1 MLVFRQVYDGRVQI
15 FLPGNSRPVAE
26 LSTFAAPGEQLGGRS
41 WLAWAVP
48 RDLEK
53 PEVWVRVLQM
63 RSPPIPIALL
73 SRAEF
78 DRRDALRT
86 RFFFGT
92 VLALVLFAV
101 VAAIYSLALRRL
113 LLLLL
118 AGWCLTSGWYWAVLT
133 GEAHLLAFREGVSLQ
148 FYPSLSVAL
157 NAGMVLSAFFC
168 LGFLEMPARYP
179 HLARLSYGGVAAIL
193 LLAPLHLAM
202 GTRQELTNLLNLVYF
217 LLGALQLTAAVLE
230 TRRGSSQG
238 WFYLL
243 GWGPIQLFGLIQIA
257 HFIGARPN
265 PDWLE
270 FGFPA
275 SFGLA
280 ALVLVLAT
288 ARAARYAE
296 REMQRA
302 RSRARFDALTRL
314 LNRES
319 LMEELD
325 RMLELS
331 RRSGEPCSILFLD
344 LDRFKQVNDRFGH
357 AVGDACL
364 RLVASQLRSQVR
376 TSDVLGRYGGEELVL
391 GCSSCDAEQAVL
403 IAEAVR
409 TRIARAART
418 VEEQP
423 VQLTVSIGLATHRV
437 GETLGML
444 LARADRALYEAKR
457 LGRNRC
463 VLDSG
468 GAILQPQDEK
478 EERAR

>member
-63 RSPPIPIALL
+63 RSPPISLELL
-73 SRAEF
+73 PAAEF
-78 DRRDALRT
+78 ERRDALRT

-133 GEAHLLAFREGVSLQ
+133 GEVYLLALREGVSLQ
-148 FYPSLSVAL
+148 FYPSLSVTL
-157 NAGMVLSAFFC
+157 NAGMLLSAFFC
-168 LGFLEMPARYP
+168 LGFLQIPARYP
-179 HLARLSYGGVAAIL
+179 RLARLCYGGVAAIL

-217 LLGALQLTAAVLE
+217 FLGTLQVTAAVLE
-230 TRRGSSQG
+230 VRRGSSQG

-265 PDWLE
+265 PNWLE
-270 FGFPA
+270 LGFPA
-275 SFGLA
+275 SYSLA

-302 RSRARFDALTRL
+302 RSRARFDALTGL
-314 LNRES
+314 LSRES
-319 LMEELD
+319 LMEDLE

-331 RRSGEPCSILFLD
+331 SRSGEPCSILFLD
-344 LDRFKQVNDRFGH
+344 LDRFKEVNDHFGH

-376 TSDVLGRYGGEELVL
+376 TTDVLGRYGGEELVL

-418 VEEQP
+418 VQEQP